1 MYMFTNSEINFLA
14 YRTDLSRPTPEKDL
28 STFIDQ
34 MQRVSVQ
41 ASIVIKFLENIKT
54 EKKYNHLMLYLF
66 CSDSRVYDIISDV
79 DIR

>member
-1 MYMFTNSEINFLA
+1 MTLTEDLQNILNYMFTNSDINFLA

-41 ASIVIKFLENIKT
+41 V
-54 EKKYNHLMLYLF
+54 
-66 CSDSRVYDIISDV
+66 R
-79 DIR
+79 